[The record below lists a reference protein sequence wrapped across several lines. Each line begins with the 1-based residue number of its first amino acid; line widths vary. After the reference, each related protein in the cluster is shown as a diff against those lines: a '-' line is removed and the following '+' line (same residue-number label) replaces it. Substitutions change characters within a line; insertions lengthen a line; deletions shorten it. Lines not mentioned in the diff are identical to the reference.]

1 MTSLGCA
8 SNQSRISSSILE
20 IWKMEMCNAIT
31 TAFGFV
37 EANLERYFLVL
48 PTAETLA
55 LFKQKNLYFRT
66 KVFL

>member
-1 MTSLGCA
+1 
-8 SNQSRISSSILE
+8 
-20 IWKMEMCNAIT
+20 MEMCNAIT

-66 KVFL
+66 KVYL